1 MKTKIANEWAD
12 MIASL
17 KKSTADK
24 IPDGFRSVKEWASV
38 QNIDRSTADKLIK
51 QSCESGLMEKR
62 NFRIETAAGVRS
74 IAHYK
79 IIK

>member
-1 MKTKIANEWAD
+1 MKKANDWAE

-17 KKSTADK
+17 KKSSEEK
-24 IPDGFRSVKEWASV
+24 IPEGFRSIKEWASV

-51 QSCESGLMEKR
+51 QSHESGLMEKR
-62 NFRIETAAGVRS
+62 NFRIQTGAGVRS